1 MYDNATLLRVW
12 ELLLEVPSC
21 DRDAFEIDVIMT
33 GRQLLGNYFLDV
45 KKEFDGF
52 YKKRNVPGL
61 KEKASEM
68 REILSDLELLNSFH
82 NRASLDKWIEDARSL
97 GDTDELKNY
106 YEKNARNLITTW
118 GGSLNDYASR
128 TWAGLLNDYYAKRW
142 EIYFDAVIGAA
153 EKGIEL
159 DKDELKSR
167 LATFE
172 QEWVDSTT
180 PIQIHREG
188 SLLDTARHLLE
199 KYGSRI
205 EKSL

>member
-1 MYDNATLLRVW
+1 
-12 ELLLEVPSC
+12 
-21 DRDAFEIDVIMT
+21 
-33 GRQLLGNYFLDV
+33 
-45 KKEFDGF
+45 
-52 YKKRNVPGL
+52 
-61 KEKASEM
+61 M

-172 QEWVDSTT
+172 QEWVESTT
-180 PIQIHREG
+180 PVCIERNG
-188 SLLDTARHLLE
+188 TLLDTSRRLLE
-199 KYGSRI
+199 KYGPRI

>member
-1 MYDNATLLRVW
+1 M
-12 ELLLEVPSC
+12 
-21 DRDAFEIDVIMT
+21 
-33 GRQLLGNYFLDV
+33 
-45 KKEFDGF
+45 
-52 YKKRNVPGL
+52 
-61 KEKASEM
+61 
-68 REILSDLELLNSFH
+68 
-82 NRASLDKWIEDARSL
+82 

-128 TWAGLLNDYYAKRW
+128 TWAGLLNDYYARRW

-172 QEWVDSTT
+172 QEWVESTT
-180 PIQIHREG
+180 PVCIERNG
-188 SLLDTARHLLE
+188 TLLDTSRRLLE
-199 KYGSRI
+199 KYGPRI

>member
-1 MYDNATLLRVW
+1 MMSY
-12 ELLLEVPSC
+12 PSLTKIV
-21 DRDAFEIDVIMT
+21 RISFWPLFTKRPYSALSPPQSPPI
-33 GRQLLGNYFLDV
+33 FLDV

-128 TWAGLLNDYYAKRW
+128 TWAGLLNDYYARRW

-167 LATFE
+167 L
-172 QEWVDSTT
+172 
-180 PIQIHREG
+180 
-188 SLLDTARHLLE
+188 LN
-199 KYGSRI
+199 
-205 EKSL
+205 KSG

>member
-1 MYDNATLLRVW
+1 
-12 ELLLEVPSC
+12 
-21 DRDAFEIDVIMT
+21 
-33 GRQLLGNYFLDV
+33 
-45 KKEFDGF
+45 
-52 YKKRNVPGL
+52 
-61 KEKASEM
+61 M

-118 GGSLNDYASR
+118 GGSLNDY
-128 TWAGLLNDYYAKRW
+128 YARRW

>member
-1 MYDNATLLRVW
+1 M
-12 ELLLEVPSC
+12 
-21 DRDAFEIDVIMT
+21 
-33 GRQLLGNYFLDV
+33 
-45 KKEFDGF
+45 
-52 YKKRNVPGL
+52 
-61 KEKASEM
+61 
-68 REILSDLELLNSFH
+68 
-82 NRASLDKWIEDARSL
+82 
-97 GDTDELKNY
+97 
-106 YEKNARNLITTW
+106 
-118 GGSLNDYASR
+118 NDYASR
-128 TWAGLLNDYYAKRW
+128 TWAGLLNDYYARRW